1 MPEAFA
7 VHIGLQ
13 PGGNGEMRVLDRV
26 VKVGWNMNP
35 YFGSLRWIVEQEGLR
50 EGDLLTVIRIKPSE
64 LSFRC
69 VRTQEL
75 PGSLS
80 AAARL
85 QKLVGATGNQLVLE
99 RMLGDAL
106 GLGGASMPTIP
117 QLKARL
123 QARGEKKLVALLVEA
138 TQ

>member
-1 MPEAFA
+1 MT
-7 VHIGLQ
+7 
-13 PGGNGEMRVLDRV
+13 
-26 VKVGWNMNP
+26 
-35 YFGSLRWIVEQEGLR
+35 
-50 EGDLLTVIRIKPSE
+50 LTLEERLNQILPRI
-64 LSFRC
+64 
-69 VRTQEL
+69 RTQEL

-80 AAARL
+80 AAALL
-85 QKLVGATGNQLVLE
+85 QKLVGATGNLLVLE

-123 QARGEKKLVALLVEA
+123 QARGEKKLVVLLVEA